1 METLTPGHP
10 HLARQGLTTF
20 TGLAIIC
27 TMRESADSNSAAP
40 QYEPPRV
47 EIHGSVAEV
56 TKAFIVGI
64 ETDAPNLPAGTS
76 IFGHTSL

>member
-1 METLTPGHP
+1 MI
-10 HLARQGLTTF
+10 F
-20 TGLAIIC
+20 
-27 TMRESADSNSAAP
+27 TMRESADSSSAVP

-47 EIHGSVAEV
+47 QMHGSVADV
-56 TKAFIVGI
+56 TKAFIVGV